1 MFRSVSCTSAGFCE
15 AAGDTFT
22 SSTSNTL
29 ADRWNGSGFTRQPT
43 AGLPPAVFLG
53 VSCASTTFCIADGSE
68 SPVPGVTVP
77 FVESYNGS
85 GWAPQSASRT
95 GQFFVTPPGVMN
107 SGLSSASCPSVTA
120 CQVVGS
126 FSNAGG
132 SIFTPWAAGSSA
144 GSWSREANPYVF
156 ANATFDA
163 VACATA
169 TECWAV
175 GQYTDLFDQVFALG
189 EYWDGSAWQLADGPT
204 VAPHPELRA
213 VACPTTDDC
222 EAVGSSAP
230 SSGQAIAEQYRF
242 TLFRCCVGFTPHS
255 FSLNA
260 RGPERDGATVTAVLH
275 KPRALILLIRVVRRH
290 RTAIVGFVSLGTYP
304 AGRSRIHW
312 NLRVDGHMLPRG
324 VYEISLHS
332 ITGDV
337 LSPATPPGERTL
349 IVPGNRR
356 VRVTPR

>member
-1 MFRSVSCTSAGFCE
+1 M
-15 AAGDTFT
+15 
-22 SSTSNTL
+22 
-29 ADRWNGSGFTRQPT
+29 
-43 AGLPPAVFLG
+43 
-53 VSCASTTFCIADGSE
+53 
-68 SPVPGVTVP
+68 
-77 FVESYNGS
+77 
-85 GWAPQSASRT
+85 
-95 GQFFVTPPGVMN
+95 
-107 SGLSSASCPSVTA
+107 
-120 CQVVGS
+120 VGS

-230 SSGQAIAEQYRF
+230 SSGQAIAEHYRF
-242 TLFRCCVGFTPHS
+242 TLFRCCLGFTPHS